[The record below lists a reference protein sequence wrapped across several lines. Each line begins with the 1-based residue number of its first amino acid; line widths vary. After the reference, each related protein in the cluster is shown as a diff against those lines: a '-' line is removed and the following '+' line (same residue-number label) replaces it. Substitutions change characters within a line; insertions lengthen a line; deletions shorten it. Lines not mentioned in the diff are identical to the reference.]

1 MANINFKDIEV
12 VDYDYSHKNDSSS
25 YYIVEAYIGDELAT
39 EEQLDQINNDSQLVW
54 ELLYKDRF

>member
-12 VDYDYSHKNDSSS
+12 VDWDYSHKDDPSS

-39 EEQLDQINNDSQLVW
+39 DAQLDEINDDSQLVW
-54 ELLYKDRF
+54 ELLMKDRF